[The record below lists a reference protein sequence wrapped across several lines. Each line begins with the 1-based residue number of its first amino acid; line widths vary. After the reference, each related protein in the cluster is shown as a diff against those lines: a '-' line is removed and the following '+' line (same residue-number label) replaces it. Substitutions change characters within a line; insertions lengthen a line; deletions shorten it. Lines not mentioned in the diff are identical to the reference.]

1 MACQTGKRLR
11 QQPGFACEE
20 CRRRKARCDR
30 ARPKCGFCTENDM
43 ECIVIEKRQQRSP
56 LKGKLNSMQSQLGWS
71 TKFHLFRIMPFCKII
86 FCMELGV
93 DPISSLSFKSVVPTM
108 LFCHA
113 TSSLQCHLEQ
123 YLRPQPD
130 LLMIPHGPIEP
141 ELEVHAHIPRV
152 LSDCDLQALLD
163 SQDLSVAAA
172 RPVGTTTSTS
182 VISDSGS
189 MPGISAST
197 ETVGLSFPVW
207 PDWLDWQEINSTSST
222 PPEFLANIL
231 ASPLDLEASNEKL
244 PITSDFIS
252 KIKITDPIWAELVH
266 AICPIIHRRRYF
278 ALVIQNNHTPAQSCL
293 RLAMQT
299 LAAAMSAHWC
309 HLSEQL
315 YSETRSLL
323 EAQSQIQTNPRDKV
337 PLEQIQ
343 TWLLL
348 SHYELLRVGIHQA
361 MLTAGRAFRLVQMA
375 RLSYIDTPGGDLQV
389 SNLVSS
395 LPSSASSS
403 SSLSSFTFPPSLSA
417 SLGIESSES
426 FVDAEERRRT
436 FWLAFSFDRFLCL
449 QNDWP
454 LTLQE
459 ETVRCFSLTP
469 SLHTLKMQ
477 AWLTISSNQISPRLP
492 APEENFQ
499 NNQPTRISFLHE
511 AVAQTGIS
519 NLSPFAESIVLATLH
534 GRCMTHRRSY
544 ANESE
549 TGTREFCI
557 SQGWLASAVEKRVQ
571 MLVSSPAI
579 ESDPILLFTHMLAY
593 RAAIDLSNTVQ
604 RAPWRTPD
612 QQVLTATYQ
621 NRAAQ
626 AASEIARLSKEVPYL
641 GPFKTHPLL
650 PDTLACAATFLFTF
664 AGRHGG
670 DYDGV
675 QDLLQIL
682 GELQDTHSLA
692 RDSLPTLKI
701 QYSKGV
707 DKMNGIP

>member
-1 MACQTGKRLR
+1 M
-11 QQPGFACEE
+11 
-20 CRRRKARCDR
+20 
-30 ARPKCGFCTENDM
+30 
-43 ECIVIEKRQQRSP
+43 
-56 LKGKLNSMQSQLGWS
+56 SQGS
-71 TKFHLFRIMPFCKII
+71 I
-86 FCMELGV
+86 
-93 DPISSLSFKSVVPTM
+93 D
-108 LFCHA
+108 
-113 TSSLQCHLEQ
+113 
-123 YLRPQPD
+123 PD
-130 LLMIPHGPIEP
+130 LKA
-141 ELEVHAHIPRV
+141 HAQIPRV
-152 LSDCDLQALLD
+152 LSDCDLQALLN

-172 RPVGTTTSTS
+172 RSIGTSTSTS
-182 VISDSGS
+182 VMSDSAS

-197 ETVGLSFPVW
+197 ETVGLGFPVW
-207 PDWLDWQEINSTSST
+207 PDWLDWQEISSNSST
-222 PPEFLANIL
+222 PPELLANLL
-231 ASPLDLEASNEKL
+231 ASPLDLEAPNMKS
-244 PITSDFIS
+244 PIAADSSS
-252 KIKITDPIWAELVH
+252 KIKITDPIWAELDQLYFDRVH

-323 EAQSQIQTNPRDKV
+323 ETQSQIQTDPRDKV

-375 RLSYIDTPGGDLQV
+375 RLSYIDTPGGDLHV
-389 SNLVSS
+389 SNMVSS
-395 LPSSASSS
+395 LSSSASSS
-403 SSLSSFTFPPSLSA
+403 SSSSSFTLPSSLSA
-417 SLGIESSES
+417 SLSIESSES

-459 ETVRCFSLTP
+459 ETT
-469 SLHTLKMQ
+469 
-477 AWLTISSNQISPRLP
+477 WLIISCNQISPRLP

-511 AVAQTGIS
+511 AVVQTGPS
-519 NLSPFAESIVLATLH
+519 TLSPFAESIVLATLH

-612 QQVLTATYQ
+612 QQVLAATYQ
-621 NRAAQ
+621 NRATQ
-626 AASEIARLSKEVPYL
+626 AASEIVRLSKAVPYL
-641 GPFKTHPLL
+641 GPFKAHPLL
-650 PDTLACAATFLFTF
+650 PDTLACAATFLSTH

-675 QDLLQIL
+675 QDLLQVL
-682 GELQDTHSLA
+682 GELQDTHNLA
-692 RDSLPTLKI
+692 RDCLPTLTI
-701 QYSKGV
+701 QYTKGV
-707 DKMNGIP
+707 EKNQGL